1 MVSCGEDLFCCGAQF
16 NDGRCRCPRY
26 GGNGA
31 FTITPGKAQATVAVS
46 DAPFTM
52 SPTDAR
58 LVRRA
63 SARAMLSARGER
75 TVGDKI
81 LLGFSI
87 GVPLAMVAAI
97 GTYFFVLFN
106 RVRKAG
112 PAPDTWSIDDSL
124 QSKNEE
130 RNSGGSD
137 EVLARRGDNGVP
149 ARRGDNRPTTSTPP
163 PRAPPLAYVE
173 EPWT

>member
-16 NDGRCRCPRY
+16 NDGKCRCPRY
-26 GGNGA
+26 GGRGA
-31 FTITPGKAQATVAVS
+31 FTITPGKVQTTVAVS
-46 DAPFTM
+46 DASFTV

-63 SARAMLSARGER
+63 SARAMLSARGDR
-75 TVGDKI
+75 IVGDMI

-97 GTYFFVLFN
+97 GTYLFVLFN

-112 PAPDTWSIDDSL
+112 PPPDTWSIDESL
-124 QSKNEE
+124 QSENEE
-130 RNSGGSD
+130 RTSGGD
-137 EVLARRGDNGVP
+137 DGVP
-149 ARRGDNRPTTSTPP
+149 AWNADDEMPARRSDTRPTTP
-163 PRAPPLAYVE
+163 AYVE